1 MSMTDPIADMLTRIR
16 NALMVRHNKVEMPA
30 SQIKAEIA
38 ALLAHEGYIKDF
50 KIVRDDKQGSIIIAL
65 KYSEGAPALRG
76 LKRVS
81 KPGLRIYAK
90 ANEVP
95 SVLNGTGTAV
105 LSTNKG
111 ILSDVEAREAHV
123 GGEVLCHVW

>member
-16 NALMVRHNKVEMPA
+16 NAIMAGHSKVEIPS

-50 KIVRDDKQGSIIIAL
+50 KIVRDEKQGVIIIAL
-65 KYSEGAPALRG
+65 KYSDGAPVLRG
-76 LKRVS
+76 IKRVS

-90 ANEVP
+90 ANNIP

-111 ILSDVEAREAHV
+111 ILSDTEARDAHV